1 MKKHHSNYIVM
12 SKRNKQPN
20 KGRAIDAMERT
31 KFGMYKG
38 PIEVGQ
44 SKFTDLMVV
53 VNLTSTTTT
62 SASGLGIVATE
73 LTFNPNTT
81 TEWTSYAARYREYR
95 VLAVE
100 VHFIPS
106 QVVNISGA
114 VCGPCAVATNKGG
127 VLGTPTSIG
136 QVYALA
142 NSKPKLMFKPWS
154 YQIRP
159 DDYTDLDVGST
170 STPSSEFSM
179 LVYGDGFTNSLL
191 VGRYFIKWVVQ
202 FSSRQ

>member
-1 MKKHHSNYIVM
+1 MKKSN
-12 SKRNKQPN
+12 KNPKN
-20 KGRAIDAMERT
+20 NGRRIDAQERT

-38 PIEVGQ
+38 PIDVGQ
-44 SKFTDLMVV
+44 SKSSDLLLVT
-53 VNLTSTTTT
+53 NLTSTTTMSS
-62 SASGLGIVATE
+62 SAVGVLATE

-81 TEWTSYAARYREYR
+81 TEWSSYAARFREYR

-100 VHFIPS
+100 VSFMPS
-106 QVVNISGA
+106 QVVNLSGA
-114 VCGPCAVATNKGG
+114 VCGPCAIATNKGG
-127 VLGTPTSIG
+127 VLGTPTG
-136 QVYALA
+136 VAQVWALA
-142 NSKPKLMFKPWS
+142 NAKPKLMFKPWN
-154 YQIRP
+154 YIIRP

-191 VGRYFIKWVVQ
+191 VGRLFLRWVVQ